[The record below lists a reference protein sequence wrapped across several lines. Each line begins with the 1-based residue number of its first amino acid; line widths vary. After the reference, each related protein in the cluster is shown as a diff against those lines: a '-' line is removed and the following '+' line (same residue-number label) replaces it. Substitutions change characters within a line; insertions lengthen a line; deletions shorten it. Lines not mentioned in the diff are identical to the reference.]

1 MALDL
6 EPLTQ
11 RAAQETGVP
20 ADLLKAVIQIES
32 GGNPYAKSPA
42 GAVGLMQL
50 MPSTAKALGVNPLD
64 PAQNVLGGAR
74 YLKQQYD
81 RFGNWDL
88 ALAAY
93 NAGPGAMQKYGG
105 IPPYKETQAYVRK
118 VKQLWGGDT
127 TVSRGETAFQ
137 PTGRQTPNLSGA
149 VLPAVQASQQGGRN
163 MADYVWAREVD
174 PNAMWDPENRTVT
187 VLGRTYKPGEYYLEN
202 GRAYIPNPVPEGYQ
216 WVRSY
221 FAPGQVSYDEKTR
234 MINLPGGLSIP
245 QSQLITIGGRTY
257 APASQLAQ
265 AYQTYAAT
273 YKPPEPTAADVQR
286 KSEALMQ
293 VYSPL
298 MQTVRERLGLDLKK
312 VQEQADQQRRLAEAA
327 YQTALAN
334 TQRKETADWNR
345 IVKSALTR
353 GLGAS
358 PLTSYE
364 QRKVVEA
371 YAPEYQQLETNRAAQ
386 LANIASQAALSAEE
400 LAMQGRELEAQ
411 WASQIAQYAY
421 NALQSDAAEQK
432 KAVQNLADYFAA
444 LSESQAKAQQE
455 AAKLAWE
462 KEKAYLPYMYAP
474 KEALLPYELGPTP
487 YQQQYLAQQLQKLQS
502 ANQKLSPTEYATDV
516 KQKVT
521 AGVQAALDELW
532 RQFPQGPSYTA
543 VREKAQ
549 GALNRAKADMVR
561 AGLSKKDID
570 DMIESLKEYV
580 SAVTGVPL
588 NELGFSATTGKLLA
602 D

>member
-1 MALDL
+1 MTI
-6 EPLTQ
+6 P
-11 RAAQETGVP
+11 TGY
-20 ADLLKAVIQIES
+20 KWIRE
-32 GGNPYAKSPA
+32 
-42 GAVGLMQL
+42 
-50 MPSTAKALGVNPLD
+50 LD
-64 PAQNVLGGAR
+64 PSAQWN
-74 YLKQQYD
+74 
-81 RFGNWDL
+81 
-88 ALAAY
+88 
-93 NAGPGAMQKYGG
+93 P
-105 IPPYKETQAYVRK
+105 
-118 VKQLWGGDT
+118 DT
-127 TVSRGETAFQ
+127 RQITA
-137 PTGRQTPNLSGA
+137 
-149 VLPAVQASQQGGRN
+149 
-163 MADYVWAREVD
+163 
-174 PNAMWDPENRTVT
+174 
-187 VLGRTYKPGEYYLEN
+187 LGRTFNPEDYYLED
-202 GRAYIPNPVPEGYQ
+202 GRAYIKNPIPEGYQ
-216 WVRSY
+216 WIRSY
-221 FAPGQVSYDEKTR
+221 FAPDQVSYDPATKTVK
-234 MINLPGGLSIP
+234 LPGGLNLP
-245 QSQLITIGGRTY
+245 QSSLLTVGGRTY

-273 YKPPEPTAADVQR
+273 YKPPEPTATDVQR

-293 VYSPL
+293 VYAPL
-298 MQTVRERLGLDLKK
+298 MDVVKSRLRLNLENI
-312 VQEQADQQRRLAEAA
+312 QEQADQQRRLAEAA

-549 GALNRAKADMVR
+549 GALNRARADMVR

-570 DMIESLKEYV
+570 DMIESLKEYI

>member
-1 MALDL
+1 MFYLA
-6 EPLTQ
+6 
-11 RAAQETGVP
+11 VP
-20 ADLLKAVIQIES
+20 S
-32 GGNPYAKSPA
+32 G
-42 GAVGLMQL
+42 
-50 MPSTAKALGVNPLD
+50 
-64 PAQNVLGGAR
+64 
-74 YLKQQYD
+74 
-81 RFGNWDL
+81 
-88 ALAAY
+88 
-93 NAGPGAMQKYGG
+93 
-105 IPPYKETQAYVRK
+105 
-118 VKQLWGGDT
+118 
-127 TVSRGETAFQ
+127 
-137 PTGRQTPNLSGA
+137 
-149 VLPAVQASQQGGRN
+149 
-163 MADYVWAREVD
+163 YVWAREID
-174 PNAMWDPENRTVT
+174 PNAQWNQQNRTVT
-187 VLGRTYKPGEYYLEN
+187 VLGRTYQPGEYYLEN
-202 GRAYIPNPVPEGYQ
+202 GRAYVPNPVPKGYQ
-216 WVRSY
+216 WIRSY
-221 FAPGQVSYDEKTR
+221 FAPDQVSYDPATKTVK
-234 MINLPGGLSIP
+234 LPGGLNLP
-245 QSQLITIGGRTY
+245 QSSLLTVGGRTY

-273 YKPPEPTAADVQR
+273 YKPPEPTATDVQR

-293 VYSPL
+293 VYAPL
-298 MQTVRERLGLDLKK
+298 MDVVKSRLGLNLENI
-312 VQEQADQQRRLAEAA
+312 QEQADQQRRLAEAA

-411 WASQIAQYAY
+411 WATQIAQYAY

-432 KAVQNLADYFAA
+432 KAVQTLADYFAGLA
-444 LSESQAKAQQE
+444 ESQAKAQQE

-474 KEALLPYELGPTP
+474 KEALLPYELGPTPYQQQSLAQQRELGLKEYLYGPTP

-549 GALNRAKADMVR
+549 EALNRAKADMVR

-570 DMIESLKEYV
+570 DMIESLEEYI